1 MAKTVKFRQSGD
13 SLQGEFPTDVM
24 ERLKVGDGGTLFIQE
39 EGEDYIVLTR
49 HDPKFDKV
57 VEAYGDLSK
66 RYSNTLREL
75 AK

>member
-1 MAKTVKFRQSGD
+1 MAKTIEIRQSGD
-13 SLQGEFPTDVM
+13 SLEGTFPQDVM
-24 ERLKVGDGGTLFIQE
+24 ERLKVGAGDKLFIL
-39 EGEDYIVLTR
+39 EGDNCIVLTPC
-49 HDPKFDKV
+49 DPKFDKV

>member
-1 MAKTVKFRQSGD
+1 MSKAIKIRQTGD

-39 EGEDYIVLTR
+39 EGEDYIVLTPR
-49 HDPKFDKV
+49 DPKFDKV

-66 RYSNTLREL
+66 RYGNTLREL

>member
-1 MAKTVKFRQSGD
+1 MAKTIEIRQSGD
-13 SLQGEFPTDVM
+13 SLDGTFPQDVM
-24 ERLKVGDGGTLFIQE
+24 ERLKVGAGDTLLIQE
-39 EGEDYIVLTR
+39 GEGYIVLTPQ
-49 HDPKFDKV
+49 DPKFDRV